1 MPEAALDL
9 WPDIHAA
16 KPRTPL
22 SIMKQQAVM
31 LGKHTSN
38 LLEAEVTTDI
48 YDGDFRH
55 RFVIAVPALDYRYE
69 LFTVSHDPMLY
80 PITVSSVRYENYTGR
95 SKLQNEQEFV
105 DWLKSVLNSDETK
118 RILASLLAQAES

>member
-80 PITVSSVRYENYTGR
+80 PITVLHPITVSLVP
-95 SKLQNEQEFV
+95 KLRNEQEFV
-105 DWLKSVLNSDETK
+105 DWLKNVLNSDDTK